1 VNERHGQSE
10 HDAATWLHWI
20 EEATEGDVRAHFAD
34 DPAAMNRVLAWR
46 RDRAVLSHLQEPAAP
61 PELLAAAIAETT
73 SPLEFAAPGAAR
85 RTRRRDQ
92 MWRSLPRTASIAA
105 AVLLCLGAAWFAID
119 GLIDRLGR
127 VTIPE
132 SVPAVV
138 HVDVPET
145 PQAQPVRPFYDLAA
159 AVANRG
165 SSEET
170 PQVSPR
176 TATPIIEAPFAIVLN
191 VADQVAAERAICAV
205 SQSLQNDAT
214 VVRNLTM
221 SEVEHLQNQTLASWR
236 RNPRQSDPLVA
247 SDTPLSR
254 GVAPDQLRGSGGP
267 VPHISSAPAMPS
279 GVLAGPR
286 AAAPSFQAQLR
297 TSGFGGEVTVVLR
310 ARDLSALLAGLSL
323 FDDTVALAR
332 LSGRPGAAIS
342 LQEAITHLA
351 LEGHDEVIVHL
362 PVLRPVAADRH

>member
-1 VNERHGQSE
+1 
-10 HDAATWLHWI
+10 
-20 EEATEGDVRAHFAD
+20 
-34 DPAAMNRVLAWR
+34 MNHVLAWR

-61 PELLAAAIAETT
+61 PELLAGAIAETT

-145 PQAQPVRPFYDLAA
+145 PQTQPVRPFYDLAA

-165 SSEET
+165 SSE
-170 PQVSPR
+170 
-176 TATPIIEAPFAIVLN
+176 VLN

-205 SQSLQNDAT
+205 SQSLPNDAT

-254 GVAPDQLRGSGGP
+254 GVTPDQTHGSGGP

-297 TSGFGGEVTVVLR
+297 TSGLGGEVTVVLR

-332 LSGRPGAAIS
+332 LSGRSGAAIS
-342 LQEAITHLA
+342 LQEAITQLA